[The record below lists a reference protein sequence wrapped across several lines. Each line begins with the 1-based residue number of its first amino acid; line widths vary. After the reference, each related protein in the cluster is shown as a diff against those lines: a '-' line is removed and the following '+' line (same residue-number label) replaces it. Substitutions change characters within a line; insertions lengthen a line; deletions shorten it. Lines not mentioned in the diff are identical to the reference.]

1 MHQTVDPKGDGK
13 HAETHHLNPVS
24 IRVQD
29 ESDVLHLPIGETLL
43 EWHAQPLEACAS
55 GLNVV
60 HGDRDMAKPARLG
73 IARMVGR
80 LVERLRAVIV
90 GKLEDA

>member
-1 MHQTVDPKGDGK
+1 MSVHRKARHD
-13 HAETHHLNPVS
+13 THHLNPVP

-29 ESDVLHLPIGETLL
+29 ESNILHLPIGEALF

-60 HGDRDMAKPARLG
+60 HGDRNMAESARLG
-73 IARMVGR
+73 IARMEGC
-80 LVERLRAVIV
+80 LVERLCTVV
-90 GKLEDA
+90 VSKLEDA